1 MSYESETRRTFNR
14 NRKLYLN
21 TVKVGNKHLPD
32 PVHMI
37 YSYDPDGT
45 GGAGT
50 RLSVRQANKVLKPF
64 NMKAVSTNKGRWILV
79 VQKDYNMPT
88 PTNWSTVADTVLV
101 WHPDEDGNEAFED
114 AWKAARLGRKS
125 WRKLYES
132 KA

>member
-37 YSYDPDGT
+37 YGYDPDGT
-45 GGAGT
+45 RGAGT

-64 NMKAVSTNKGRWILV
+64 NMNGSTSAI
-79 VQKDYNMPT
+79 PT
-88 PTNWSTVADTVLV
+88 
-101 WHPDEDGNEAFED
+101 F
-114 AWKAARLGRKS
+114 RLG
-125 WRKLYES
+125 
-132 KA
+132 